1 MSIYPFRGLKGG
13 LWPSTLVPV
22 LPWLFFSLAAA
33 GVTHGMLLASRAA
46 ASPVVPGGC
55 QPLPPKRVPGVT
67 RTRERLPRNTELTLP
82 PIPRNTN
89 LDTLMQQGLLIANAN
104 RTGTFR

>member
-33 GVTHGMLLASRAA
+33 GVTHGLLLASRAA
-46 ASPVVPGGC
+46 ASPVVREVVSHCRPKGC
-55 QPLPPKRVPGVT
+55 L
-67 RTRERLPRNTELTLP
+67 
-82 PIPRNTN
+82 
-89 LDTLMQQGLLIANAN
+89 A
-104 RTGTFR
+104 